1 MHRSCLLECR
11 KISYVTARPPHGG
24 LFIEDEQM
32 VLEDAMPDDLL
43 VRILIR
49 AETLDS
55 IVI

>member
-1 MHRSCLLECR
+1 
-11 KISYVTARPPHGG
+11 
-24 LFIEDEQM
+24 M

-55 IVI
+55 IVMSDVR